1 LIVFRQTER
10 HKQKRSIEMAPWTK
24 QLVQEHAQVA
34 AAVELYTIPFYT
46 TVMTSIRDTQS
57 EAYKIIRGVVIEEM
71 MHLEQAANLCV
82 ALDTPPSLDIPKYD
96 IEVPYLKPGRVLRV
110 RMDALNASTLD
121 AMLAIETPEGILGS
135 SDHTPNPNYEPK
147 YPYSSIEEMYTALLH
162 GIKDDVGIDQF
173 SWNSSKQN
181 DHWIQQGY
189 PQIIRSYDDAVNA
202 VKAIKDQGEGIVIGN
217 GANPWNFPIEHT
229 SNQLVNNPPPGVI
242 SPPYDPAVLYKEYS
256 HYGRFLK
263 IKNSPLPD
271 VYAGIEYPDHPTNIA
286 LQNNFRTILDTLN
299 YIWQTGEM
307 VYPIPVIGVSVNP
320 MWMVAL
326 SAMKQTTLL
335 ALNCW
340 KAGVIPYWG
349 EAE

>member
-1 LIVFRQTER
+1 
-10 HKQKRSIEMAPWTK
+10 MWTK
-24 QLVQEHAQVA
+24 SEVQKHARDA

-57 EAYKIIRGVVIEEM
+57 EAYKIIRGVLIEEM
-71 MHLEQAANLCV
+71 MHLEQAANLCL
-82 ALDTPPSLDIPKYD
+82 ALDTPPNFDIPAYGID
-96 IEVPYLKPGRVLRV
+96 VPYLKPGKVLRV
-110 RMDALNASTLD
+110 KMGALNASTLD

-135 SDHTPNPNYEPK
+135 SDPTVPANTTPK
-147 YPYSSIEEMYTALLH
+147 YPYSSIEEMYKALLH
-162 GIKDDVGIDQF
+162 GIEDVGIDQF

-189 PQIIRSYDDAVNA
+189 PQIIRNYNDAVKA
-202 VKAIKDQGEGIVIGN
+202 VNAIKDQGEGIVRGN
-217 GANPWNFPIEHT
+217 GVYPSDFPIEHT
-229 SNQLVNNPPPGVI
+229 SNQLVNNPPLGVI

-271 VYAGIEYPDHPTNIA
+271 VYVGQEAPHHPANIA
-286 LQNNFRTILDTLN
+286 LKNNFSTIIDTLN
-299 YIWQTGEM
+299 YIWQTGE
-307 VYPIPVIGVSVNP
+307 VIFPIPMPGGLSVNP

-326 SAMKQTTLL
+326 SAMKQTTQL

-340 KAGVIPYWG
+340 KSGVIPSWK
-349 EAE
+349 

>member
-1 LIVFRQTER
+1 
-10 HKQKRSIEMAPWTK
+10 MWTK
-24 QLVQEHAQVA
+24 SKVQEHAQKA

-57 EAYKIIRGVVIEEM
+57 EAYKIIRGVLIEEM

-82 ALDTPPSLDIPKYD
+82 ALDTPPNLELLPYGID
-96 IEVPYLKPGRVLRV
+96 VPYLKPGRVLRV
-110 RMDALNASTLD
+110 KMGALNASTLD

-135 SDHTPNPNYEPK
+135 SDHTPNPNYSPK
-147 YPYSSIEEMYTALLH
+147 YPYSSIEEMYKALLH
-162 GIKDDVGIDQF
+162 GIEDVGIDQF

-181 DHWIQQGY
+181 DHWTEQGY
-189 PQIIRSYDDAVNA
+189 RQIIRSYEDAKNAVN
-202 VKAIKDQGEGIVIGN
+202 AIKDQGEGIVTGN
-217 GANPWNFPIEHT
+217 GANPWNFPIGDPN
-229 SNQLVNNPPPGVI
+229 NQLINSPPPGVI
-242 SPPYDPAVLYKEYS
+242 SHPYDPAVLYKEYS

-271 VYAGIEYPDHPTNIA
+271 VYAGQEAPEHPANKA
-286 LQNNFRTILDTLN
+286 LQNNFSTILDTLN
-299 YIWQTGEM
+299 YIWQTGE
-307 VYPIPVIGVSVNP
+307 VTFPIPMPGGLSVNP

-326 SAMKQTTLL
+326 SAMKQTTQL

-340 KAGVIPYWG
+340 KAGVIPYWR

>member
-1 LIVFRQTER
+1 
-10 HKQKRSIEMAPWTK
+10 MAPWTK

-71 MHLEQAANLCV
+71 MHLEQAANLCL
-82 ALDTPPSLDIPKYD
+82 ALDTTPNFAVPKYGIDIPF
-96 IEVPYLKPGRVLRV
+96 LKPGRVLNV
-110 RMDALNASTLD
+110 KMGALNASTLD
-121 AMLAIETPEGILGS
+121 AMLGVETPEGILRS
-135 SDHTPNPNYEPK
+135 SDPTPNPYTKPE
-147 YPYSSIEEMYTALLH
+147 YPYSSIEEMYKALLH
-162 GIKDDVGIDQF
+162 GIEDVGSDQF

-189 PQIIRSYDDAVNA
+189 PQLIKSYEDAKNAVN
-202 VKAIKDQGEGIVIGN
+202 AIKDQGEGIVKGN
-217 GANPWNFPIEHT
+217 GVYPYDFPIEHP
-229 SNQLVNNPPPGVI
+229 SNQLVNSPPPGVI
-242 SPPYDPAVLYKEYS
+242 SPPYDPSVLYKEYS

-271 VYAGIEYPDHPTNIA
+271 VYAGIEAPDHPANKA
-286 LQNNFRTILDTLN
+286 LQDNFRVMLDTLN

-307 VYPIPVIGVSVNP
+307 TFPIPVIGVNVNP

-349 EAE
+349 KAA